1 MVIYMKGN
9 VIMATKNDERILE
22 LKKQIEEKKKE
33 LGKQPRFSPVTT
45 CMFNHQ
51 GNRVNIHTLTS
62 IKDINAMLV
71 YFNIYVMSAENMEV
85 NCEDIVFDGFTV
97 TDWIEDLKSKKAVI
111 EYTAQKEQLTA
122 LEKKLDKL
130 LSDDKKTELEI
141 DAIAD
146 LIG

>member
-1 MVIYMKGN
+1 
-9 VIMATKNDERILE
+9 MAQKNDDRILV

-45 CMFNHQ
+45 CMFNYN

-62 IKDINAMLV
+62 VKDINTMLV
-71 YFNIYVMSAENMEV
+71 YLNIYAMSAENLGIDCADV
-85 NCEDIVFDGFTV
+85 CFDGFSV
-97 TDWIEDLKSKKAVI
+97 SDWMEDLNAKKAVV
-111 EYTAQKEQLTA
+111 EYNEKKSQLNT

>member
-1 MVIYMKGN
+1 MS
-9 VIMATKNDERILE
+9 KNDDRILT
-22 LKKQIEEKKKE
+22 LKKQIDDKKKE

-45 CMFNHQ
+45 CMFTYN

-62 IKDINAMLV
+62 VKDINTALV
-71 YFNIYVMSAENMEV
+71 CFNVYAMSAENLGIDL
-85 NCEDIVFDGFTV
+85 EDVVFDGFSV
-97 TDWIEDLKSKKAVI
+97 ADWMEDLNSKKAVV
-111 EYTAQKEQLTA
+111 EYTAKKAQLTA

-146 LIG
+146 LLG

>member
-1 MVIYMKGN
+1 MS
-9 VIMATKNDERILE
+9 KNDDRILT
-22 LKKQIEEKKKE
+22 LKKQIDDKKKE

-45 CMFNHQ
+45 CMFTYN

-62 IKDINAMLV
+62 VKDINAMLV
-71 YFNIYVMSAENMEV
+71 YFNIYAMSAENLGIDT
-85 NCEDIVFDGFTV
+85 EDVGFDGFSV
-97 TDWIEDLKSKKAVI
+97 VEWMEDLNAKKAVV
-111 EYTAQKEQLTA
+111 EYNAKKTQLTA

-146 LIG
+146 LLG

>member
-1 MVIYMKGN
+1 
-9 VIMATKNDERILE
+9 MAAKNDERILE

-45 CMFNHQ
+45 CLFDRD
-51 GNRVNIHTLTS
+51 GCKVNIHALRS

-71 YFNIYVMSAENMEV
+71 FFNTYAMSARDLGIDCADVELG
-85 NCEDIVFDGFTV
+85 GFSV
-97 TDWIEDLKSKKAVI
+97 LDWMEDLKSKKEVI
-111 EYTAQKEQLTA
+111 EYTEKKEQLTT

>member
-1 MVIYMKGN
+1 
-9 VIMATKNDERILE
+9 MAVKNDERILE

-45 CMFNHQ
+45 CMFNYQ
-51 GNRVNIHTLTS
+51 GNRINIHTLTS
-62 IKDINAMLV
+62 IRDINAILV
-71 YFNIYVMSAENMEV
+71 YFNMYVMSAEDMEI

-97 TDWIEDLKSKKAVI
+97 TDWIEDLKSKKTVI
-111 EYTAQKEQLTA
+111 EYTAKKEQLTI

>member
-1 MVIYMKGN
+1 MKGN

-51 GNRVNIHTLTS
+51 GNRVNIHALTS

-71 YFNIYVMSAENMEV
+71 YFNMYVMSAEDMGI
-85 NCEDIVFDGFTV
+85 NCEDIVFDGFSV
-97 TDWIEDLKSKKAVI
+97 TDWIEDLKSKKTVI
-111 EYTAQKEQLTA
+111 EYTTHKEQLTA

>member
-1 MVIYMKGN
+1 
-9 VIMATKNDERILE
+9 MAAKNDDRILV
-22 LKKQIEEKKKE
+22 LKKQIEDKKKD

-45 CMFNHQ
+45 CMFNYN

-62 IKDINAMLV
+62 VKDINVMLV
-71 YFNIYVMSAENMEV
+71 YFNIYAMSAENLGIDCADV
-85 NCEDIVFDGFTV
+85 YFDGFSV
-97 TDWIEDLKSKKAVI
+97 YDWMEDLNSKKAVV
-111 EYTAQKEQLTA
+111 EYNEKKSQLNV

-146 LIG
+146 LIGE

>member
-1 MVIYMKGN
+1 MS
-9 VIMATKNDERILE
+9 KNDDRILT
-22 LKKQIEEKKKE
+22 LKKQIDEKKKE

-45 CMFNHQ
+45 CMFTYN

-62 IKDINAMLV
+62 VKDINAMLV
-71 YFNIYVMSAENMEV
+71 YFNIYAMSAENLGI
-85 NCEDIVFDGFTV
+85 NCEDVCFDGFSV
-97 TDWIEDLKSKKAVI
+97 SDWMEDLNAKKAVV
-111 EYTAQKEQLTA
+111 EYTAQKAQLSA

-146 LIG
+146 LLG

>member
-1 MVIYMKGN
+1 
-9 VIMATKNDERILE
+9 MAAKNDERILE

-45 CMFNHQ
+45 CMFNHN
-51 GNRVNIHTLTS
+51 GNRINIHALTS

-71 YFNIYVMSAENMEV
+71 YFNMYVMSAEDMEIS
-85 NCEDIVFDGFTV
+85 CEDIVFDGFAV
-97 TDWIEDLKSKKAVI
+97 TDWIEDLKSKKTVI
-111 EYTAQKEQLTA
+111 EYTAKKEQLTV

>member
-1 MVIYMKGN
+1 MS
-9 VIMATKNDERILE
+9 KNDDRILT

-45 CMFNHQ
+45 CMFTLNG
-51 GNRVNIHTLTS
+51 GNRVNIHALTS
-62 IKDINAMLV
+62 VNSINMALV
-71 YFNIYVMSAENMEV
+71 GFNIYAMSAENLGI
-85 NCEDIVFDGFTV
+85 NIEDVLVDGFSV
-97 TDWIEDLKSKKAVI
+97 ADWMEDLNAKKAVV
-111 EYTAQKEQLTA
+111 EYNAKKAQLNE

-146 LIG
+146 LLG

>member
-1 MVIYMKGN
+1 
-9 VIMATKNDERILE
+9 MATKNDNRILE

-45 CMFNHQ
+45 CLFNRN
-51 GNRVNIHTLTS
+51 GGRVNIHTLTS
-62 IKDINAMLV
+62 VQDVNSMLV
-71 YFNIYVMSAENMEV
+71 FFNIYVMSAKDLDIDCAEV
-85 NCEDIVFDGFTV
+85 EIDGFSV
-97 TDWIEDLKSKKAVI
+97 LDWIEDLKSKKTTL
-111 EYTAQKEQLTA
+111 EYAAKKEQLTT

-146 LIG
+146 LLK

>member
-22 LKKQIEEKKKE
+22 LKKQIDAKKQE

-45 CMFNHQ
+45 CMFNHH
-51 GNRVNIHTLTS
+51 GNRINIHALTS

-71 YFNIYVMSAENMEV
+71 YFNMYVMSAEDMEI
-85 NCEDIVFDGFTV
+85 NCEDIAFDGFAV
-97 TDWIEDLKSKKAVI
+97 TDWIEDLKSKKTVM
-111 EYTAQKEQLTA
+111 EYTVKKEQLTA

>member
-1 MVIYMKGN
+1 MS
-9 VIMATKNDERILE
+9 KNDDRILT
-22 LKKQIEEKKKE
+22 LKKQIDDKKKE

-45 CMFNHQ
+45 CIFTYN

-62 IKDINAMLV
+62 VKDINAMLIH
-71 YFNIYVMSAENMEV
+71 FNIYAMSAENLGIDL
-85 NCEDIVFDGFTV
+85 EDVHFDGFSV
-97 TDWIEDLKSKKAVI
+97 SDWMEDLNAKKAVV
-111 EYTAQKEQLTA
+111 EYTAQKAQLSV

-146 LIG
+146 LLG

>member
-1 MVIYMKGN
+1 MN
-9 VIMATKNDERILE
+9 KNDDRILV

-45 CMFNHQ
+45 CMFNYN
-51 GNRVNIHTLTS
+51 GNRINIHTLTS
-62 IKDINAMLV
+62 VNEINAMLV
-71 YFNIYVMSAENMEV
+71 HFNIYVMSAENLGIDCAEV
-85 NCEDIVFDGFTV
+85 CFDGFSV
-97 TDWIEDLKSKKAVI
+97 VDWMEDLNAKKAVV
-111 EYTAQKEQLTA
+111 EYNEKKTQLNA

>member
-1 MVIYMKGN
+1 
-9 VIMATKNDERILE
+9 MATKNDERILE
-22 LKKQIEEKKKE
+22 LKKQIDEKKNE

-51 GNRVNIHTLTS
+51 GNRVNIHALTS

-71 YFNIYVMSAENMEV
+71 YFNMYVMSAEDMEI
-85 NCEDIVFDGFTV
+85 NCEDIVFDGFSV
-97 TDWIEDLKSKKAVI
+97 TDWIEDLKSKKTVI
-111 EYTAQKEQLTA
+111 EYTTKKEQLTA

-141 DAIAD
+141 ESIAS
-146 LIG
+146 LI

>member
-1 MVIYMKGN
+1 MS
-9 VIMATKNDERILE
+9 KNDDRILT
-22 LKKQIEEKKKE
+22 LKKQIDEKKKE

-45 CMFNHQ
+45 CMFNYN

-62 IKDINAMLV
+62 VKDINAMLV
-71 YFNIYVMSAENMEV
+71 YFNIYAMSAKDLDIDL
-85 NCEDIVFDGFTV
+85 EDVRCDGFSV
-97 TDWIEDLKSKKAVI
+97 SDWMEDLNAKKTVVEYTEKKA
-111 EYTAQKEQLTA
+111 QLTA

-146 LIG
+146 LLG